1 MLLRSPRSVLEV
13 LADASSSDGEID
25 SNGSSSPSSK
35 RQRTD
40 DNFDACDFLRGS
52 VTDEAVDQMS
62 MGATDDDYEFA
73 THVVKVKRSG
83 QIIDV
88 TSLWEME
95 GGAVSVSS
103 ADGSKE
109 KFNFGRMDSIKA
121 SI

>member
-1 MLLRSPRSVLEV
+1 MRE
-13 LADASSSDGEID
+13 
-25 SNGSSSPSSK
+25 
-35 RQRTD
+35 
-40 DNFDACDFLRGS
+40 S

-73 THVVKVKRSG
+73 THGNLFRQKFWFKLRLAIHTYFNGSLSTQTVVKVKRSG

-109 KFNFGRMDSIKA
+109 QFNFGRMDSIKA
-121 SI
+121 